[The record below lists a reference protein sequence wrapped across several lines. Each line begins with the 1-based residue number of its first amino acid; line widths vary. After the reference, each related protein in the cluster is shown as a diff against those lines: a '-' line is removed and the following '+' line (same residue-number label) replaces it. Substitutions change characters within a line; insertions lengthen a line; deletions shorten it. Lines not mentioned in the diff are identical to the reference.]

1 MPRLRQN
8 AEKDAMKDFVAE
20 INAQCGRF
28 GYKTQASLARLLDV
42 CQPTVS
48 NYLKMPE
55 TIPLG
60 KLREIVKQLK
70 IDPVVLLKMLGYSTK
85 QIQSIGA
92 RSAVYCEQDDK
103 LPA

>member
-1 MPRLRQN
+1 MPKLRQN
-8 AEKDAMKDFVAE
+8 AERDAMKDFVAE
-20 INAQCGRF
+20 INAQCGRY

-48 NYLKMPE
+48 NYMKSPE

-70 IDPVVLLKMLGYSTK
+70 LDPVVLLKMLGYSTK
-85 QIQSIGA
+85 QIQNIGVKA
-92 RSAVYCEQDDK
+92 ACYEQDDK

>member
-8 AEKDAMKDFVAE
+8 AEKDTMKDFVAE

-28 GYKTQASLARLLDV
+28 GFKTQAALAQLLDV

-48 NYLKMPE
+48 NYLRMPE

-60 KLREIVKQLK
+60 KLRLLVKQLK
-70 IDPVVLLKMLGYSTK
+70 IDPIVLLKMLGYSTK
-85 QIQSIGA
+85 QIQSIGSRA
-92 RSAVYCEQDDK
+92 AVCYEQDDK